1 MGTLHKS
8 DSLPLRFQSHQ
19 PTIQGH
25 YLWNGSQVLSTYLQQ
40 HALKLAHGKTILELG
55 AGAGLPSLVAAILGA
70 QKVVVTDYPD
80 ADLVDNIAHNI
91 ATCSLLPQPPI
102 PIVAAEGY
110 LWGSNT
116 KKILAHLPI
125 PHQGFDILFL
135 ADLLFN
141 HSCHDALVST
151 ILQTLSRTP
160 DARALVFFT
169 PYRPWLLEKDLA
181 FFDLCRDKGLR
192 VEKVVEE
199 VMENVM
205 FEKDK
210 GDELLR
216 RTVFGY
222 EVRWKDLAETQQ

>member
-1 MGTLHKS
+1 M
-8 DSLPLRFQSHQ
+8 
-19 PTIQGH
+19 
-25 YLWNGSQVLSTYLQQ
+25 
-40 HALKLAHGKTILELG
+40 
-55 AGAGLPSLVAAILGA
+55 AGILGA

-91 ATCSLLPQPPI
+91 ATCSLLPQPAI
-102 PIVAAEGY
+102 PKVAAEGY
-110 LWGSNT
+110 LWGSDT
-116 KKILAHLPI
+116 KKVLAHLPI
-125 PHQGFDILFL
+125 ANQGFDILFL

-151 ILQTLSRTP
+151 ILQTLSRTS

-181 FFDLCRDKGLR
+181 FFELCRDKGLR

-222 EVRWKDLAETQQ
+222 EVRWKDLVETQQ